1 MFGNH
6 IRVSS
11 AKEHL
16 TKCEVMWVFGN
27 HIHVSSAKEHLTTC
41 EVMWVFG
48 NHIRVSSVK
57 EHLTTCDTGV
67 VVTFEQI
74 CVSIPNDQK
83 LVLAKLEY
91 VGWVE
96 EISKLNHRVLNIV
109 VLLCNWVK
117 AKYVG
122 SNATMK

>member
-16 TKCEVMWVFGN
+16 T
-27 HIHVSSAKEHLTTC
+27 
-41 EVMWVFG
+41 
-48 NHIRVSSVK
+48 
-57 EHLTTCDTGV
+57 TCDSGV
-67 VVTFEQI
+67 VVTFEQK
-74 CVSIPNDQK
+74 CVSIPNDYK

-96 EISKLNHRVLNIV
+96 GMLKLNYKVLNIV

-117 AKYVG
+117 AKYVE

>member
-16 TKCEVMWVFGN
+16 T
-27 HIHVSSAKEHLTTC
+27 
-41 EVMWVFG
+41 
-48 NHIRVSSVK
+48 
-57 EHLTTCDTGV
+57 TCDNGV
-67 VVTFEQI
+67 EVTFEQK

-91 VGWVE
+91 VGWFE
-96 EISKLNHRVLNIV
+96 EILKLNYRVLNIV
-109 VLLCNWVK
+109 VLLCHWVK

-122 SNATMK
+122 SNATMKWDEYGFIFINSASLIPILD